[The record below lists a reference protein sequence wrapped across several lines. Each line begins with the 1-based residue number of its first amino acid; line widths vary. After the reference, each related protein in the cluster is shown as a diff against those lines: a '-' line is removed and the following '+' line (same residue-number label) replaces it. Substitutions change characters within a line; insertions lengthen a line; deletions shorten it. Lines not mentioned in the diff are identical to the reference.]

1 MRVQFSQHIFSS
13 QEVGGISNYFIN
25 LAESLPARDV
35 SIEMNFPLAIT
46 RSLEN
51 TASYGGTVVPKRVI
65 KRGITWRL
73 VHAANASSELGT
85 RFLTRRMVKPDV
97 FHRTYYSTTGNYASI
112 PEVITVYDMIH
123 EDFPEYFQKPILK
136 KKLDSLRLAAQII
149 CISEYTRSRLL
160 DLTDI
165 DSSKIA
171 VIPHGIEHENLSSVT
186 ERPTGGRPYIAYVGT
201 RSGYKNF
208 EVLALAFSELIQI
221 YRDLNLM
228 LVGGGPISVAES
240 DLFDSLQITP
250 NILKIDHA
258 VDTSDLISKAQ
269 CVVSTSFAEGF
280 GLVPLESLAQGIPC
294 VVSDIDVNR
303 EIWGDSLPTFPANDH
318 IKLAKCIQQLLESDD
333 YWTSVS
339 KEGFAIAQSL
349 SAKRMAEST
358 LDVYKR
364 AAANKTN

>member
-1 MRVQFSQHIFSS
+1 MRVQFSHHIFSS

-25 LAESLPARDV
+25 LAEALPARDV
-35 SIEMNFPLAIT
+35 SIEMNFPMTIT
-46 RSLEN
+46 HSLQN

-73 VHAANASSELGT
+73 VHAANASSELGS

-136 KKLDSLRLAAQII
+136 KKLESLRLATQII

-165 DSSKIA
+165 DSSKIT
-171 VIPHGIEHENLSSVT
+171 VTPLGIDHKNLSIVT
-186 ERPTGGRPYIAYVGT
+186 ERPTGGRPYIAFVGT

-221 YRDLNLM
+221 YLDLNLM
-228 LVGGGPISVAES
+228 LVGGGPVSSAES
-240 DLFDSLQITP
+240 ALFDSLKITP

-258 VDTSDLISKAQ
+258 VDTSNLISKAQ

-303 EIWGDSLPTFPANDH
+303 EIWGDSLPIFPANDH

-339 KEGFAIAQSL
+339 KKGFAIAQSL
-349 SAKRMAEST
+349 SSQQMADST
-358 LDVYKR
+358 LEVYKR
-364 AAANKTN
+364 AATNKSS